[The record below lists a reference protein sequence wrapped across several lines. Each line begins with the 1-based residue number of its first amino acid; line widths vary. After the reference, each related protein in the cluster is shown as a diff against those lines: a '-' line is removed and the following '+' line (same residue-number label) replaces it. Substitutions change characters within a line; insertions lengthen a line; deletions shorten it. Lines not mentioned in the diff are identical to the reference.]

1 MQNQYYDEP
10 QEQKQEHKRKFLT
23 LRVHHLSLYEIELE
37 YQYKKPRSICIKFVI
52 ENHHDTPSP
61 KNNKPH
67 VMHSSTILYDKFIN
81 HDASIKVHY
90 TRSNEFNI
98 SSTGI
103 NDYHVVCINPHE
115 EVEKFDELFTQLEFN
130 IDQILALNRDIKE
143 YKEHRRS
150 DRKHDKHTFPVKKEF
165 YKKQLKQLEHQRSEV
180 KKELRAILV
189 KLYS

>member
-1 MQNQYYDEP
+1 MYSEEDEP
-10 QEQKQEHKRKFLT
+10 QQQEHKRKFLT

-37 YQYKKPRSICIKFVI
+37 YFSSKKEPYSIDINFVM
-52 ENHHDTPSP
+52 ENHHDVPSP
-61 KNNKPH
+61 SNNIPTAI
-67 VMHSSTILYDKFIN
+67 HSSKLHLGKHLDDNMQIIIKKIKINTLTINERKEFVHLICP
-81 HDASIKVHY
+81 SIDVK
-90 TRSNEFNI
+90 S
-98 SSTGI
+98 
-103 NDYHVVCINPHE
+103 
-115 EVEKFDELFTQLEFN
+115 FDDLFTQFEFC
-130 IDQILALNRDIKE
+130 IDQILALNKDIKE